1 MNKLINPKILFK
13 RLAFSLVAICLSL
26 TQVQAQFHI
35 IPQPLHLSAQKGY
48 FSLSSKN
55 IIGVDK
61 ESEAVGNYLQ
71 TYLAQNYKLHLKVKV
86 YAKVPATAAIK
97 LVTGSTAGKE
107 GAYALKVTPGKI
119 AIAGN
124 GAGVFYGVQS
134 LIQLLHTVKPAAIL
148 QVMACDIAD
157 EPRFQWRGLSL
168 DVCRHFFTVE
178 EVKKYID
185 VMAHYK
191 LNVFHWHLTD
201 DEGWRIQID
210 KYPKL
215 TEVGAK
221 ISYYEKLGKFRK
233 LDNLID
239 GGRDGFYT
247 KDDIRS
253 VIKYAQD
260 RFITILPE
268 IEMPGHSEAAIF
280 AYPELGC
287 QDSTGAKHRVR
298 MLDPSEHTF
307 TFMEDVL
314 TEVIALFPNQY
325 IHIGGDEA
333 EMIDWLKSPTAVALM
348 KKEGL
353 TNEKEIQSYFIKRIE
368 KFLISKNKKLVGWD
382 EILQGGLAES
392 ATVMS
397 WQGEAGGIAAAKMH
411 HHVIMTPLPYMYFD
425 APQANE
431 DLEPIGWN
439 PPVTWQMVYNYEPQS
454 KELTPEE
461 AAYILGV
468 QGNIWVEKIPNLPH
482 LEYMVYPRALALAE
496 LAWSAKEDKNIDRF
510 EYKMKQQYGLFKL
523 WNLNAR
529 LPDIVGV
536 DNLVTNK
543 DQYNLTLKYP
553 LVGAKVRYTL
563 DGKAPDSASTAV
575 NFPVK
580 IARTLKDSLFLK
592 TYTTWTLNKQHIR
605 QVAYIKHIT
614 VDPAKESA
622 AKLTPGLS
630 YKLIKTKETNP
641 AKLDTVTVAVTAI
654 INSAVPM
661 VQPVTDGNIT
671 WAKFSGFIKI
681 DTEGD
686 YEITSGFEISPELLL
701 DGEVI
706 ISRGKNTYVEPQKAL
721 LHLKKGIYTLAGEY
735 IADALNTNQT
745 LIRLKTAGGKE
756 LNAESY
762 LFHL

>member
-1 MNKLINPKILFK
+1 MNKIITPKKLLKCAAIM
-13 RLAFSLVAICLSL
+13 VAAVCTSL
-26 TQVQAQFHI
+26 TSAQAQMHI
-35 IPQPLHLSAQKGY
+35 IPQPLHVSEQKGS
-48 FSLSSKN
+48 FKLSSKN
-55 IIGVDK
+55 IIGVDQ
-61 ESEAVGNYLQ
+61 ESETVGNYLQ
-71 TYLAQNYKLHLKVKV
+71 TYLAENYKLHLKVKV

-97 LVTGSTAGKE
+97 LVTGSGAGKE
-107 GAYALKVTPGKI
+107 GAYSLKVTPGKI

-134 LIQLLHTVKPAAIL
+134 LIQLLPSKPAAIL
-148 QVMACDIAD
+148 PVSACDITD

-215 TEVGAK
+215 TEVGAR
-221 ISYYEKLGKFRK
+221 ISFYEKQGKFRK

-307 TFMEDVL
+307 TFLEDVL

-368 KFLISKNKKLVGWD
+368 KFLLSKNKKLVGWD

-397 WQGEAGGIAAAKMH
+397 WQGEAGGIAAAKLH
-411 HHVIMTPLPYMYFD
+411 HHVVMTPLPYMYFD

-439 PPVTWQMVYNYEPQS
+439 PPVTWQMVYNYEPLS

-461 AAYILGV
+461 AEYILGE

-482 LEYMVYPRALALAE
+482 LEYMVYPRALAMAE
-496 LAWSAKEDKNIDRF
+496 IAWSAKEDRNIDRF

-536 DNLVTNK
+536 DNIATNK
-543 DQYNLTLKYP
+543 TQYDVTLKYP
-553 LVGAKVRYTL
+553 LLGAKVRYSL
-563 DGKAPDSASTAV
+563 DGNAPDSSSTAV

-580 IARTLKDSLFLK
+580 ISKPLKDSLILK

-605 QVAYIKHIT
+605 QAALIRHVDLKVANQN
-614 VDPAKESA
+614 A
-622 AKLTPGLS
+622 ASLQPGLS
-630 YKLIKTKETNP
+630 YKLIKTKETNY
-641 AKLDTVTVAVTAI
+641 AKLDSVAPAVIAI
-654 INSAVPM
+654 INSPIPM
-661 VQPVTDGNIT
+661 VQPVTDGSIT
-671 WAKFSGFIKI
+671 WVKFNGYLKI
-681 DTEGD
+681 DIEGD
-686 YEITSGFEISPELLL
+686 YELTSGFEVSPELLVG
-701 DGEVI
+701 DEPVI
-706 ISRGKNTYVEPQKAL
+706 IRGKNTYVEPQKGL
-721 LHLKKGIYTLAGEY
+721 LHLKKGIYDLSGFY
-735 IADALNTNQT
+735 IADFLNIDQT
-745 LIRLKTAGGKE
+745 LIQLKTADGK
-756 LNAESY
+756 LIDSKYY